1 MDIFDVL
8 TMIGGLAL
16 FLFGM
21 NLMGS
26 ALEKRAG
33 NKLKQI
39 LGNMT
44 SSTFRGFMLGLG
56 VTAIIQSSSAT
67 TVMVVGFVNSGIM
80 SIKQA
85 IGVIMGANLGT
96 SVTSWI
102 LSLSGIQG
110 SGSLIIELLKPSS
123 FVPVLAL
130 IGVIFFMFQKN
141 AKRKDTGLI
150 LLGFSVLMFG
160 MDTMSASVSGLKDVP
175 EFTRVLTLFSNPIL
189 GVIVGTVFTAI
200 IQSSSASVGVL
211 QALTITGSITYATA
225 VPIIMGQN
233 IGTCVS
239 AMISAIGASKNAKR
253 AAVIHLSFSIIATL
267 IIMPLYY
274 LLNALF
280 QFPFTSMAANP
291 LGIAIVHT
299 VFKIFALLLL
309 MPCSKYL
316 EKLSFLIIKDNSK
329 NEQTE
334 LLDERFMAAPS
345 VAISRCRTVASKM
358 AELAVSSFKEA
369 LSLLSAYSEKA
380 ADKVREEENK
390 VDIYEDKIGSYLVK
404 LSSHSMTEAD
414 SAEANKLLH
423 VIGDF
428 ERISDHAVN
437 IVESAEE
444 INDKKLEFSGEARRE
459 LNVLISAVSEIL
471 DLALRSFKNNDLD
484 SAVMV
489 EPLEQVVDYLRD
501 SLKKQHIA
509 RLRRQECTIELGFV
523 LTDLLTNLE
532 RVSDHCSNIAGCVL
546 EISHENLDIHEYL
559 RRVKGGEIKEFNDY
573 YDYFKVKYAIAPVN
587 AAPKT
592 I

>member
-1 MDIFDVL
+1 MDIFDIL

-21 NLMGS
+21 NIMGA

-44 SSTFRGFMLGLG
+44 SSTFRGFLLGLG

-80 SIKQA
+80 SLKQA

-110 SGSLIIELLKPSS
+110 GGNFIIELLKPSS
-123 FVPVLAL
+123 FVPILAL
-130 IGVIFFMFQKN
+130 IGVILYMFQKN
-141 AKRKDTGLI
+141 AKRKDTGMI
-150 LLGFSVLMFG
+150 LLGFAVLMFG
-160 MDTMSASVSGLKDVP
+160 METMSASVAGLKDVP

-211 QALTITGSITYATA
+211 QALTITGSVTYATA

-239 AMISAIGASKNAKR
+239 AMISSIGASKNAKR
-253 AAVIHLSFSIIATL
+253 AAVIHLSFNIIATL
-267 IIMPLYY
+267 IIMPSYY
-274 LLNALF
+274 LLNAIF
-280 QFPFTSMAANP
+280 QFPFTSLAANP

-299 VFKIFALLLL
+299 VFKIIALFIL
-309 MPCSKYL
+309 MPCSHQL
-316 EKLSFLIIKDNSK
+316 EKLSYLIIKDNSK
-329 NEQTE
+329 NEQIQ

-345 VAISRCRTVASKM
+345 VAIGRCKTVASKM
-358 AELAVSSFKEA
+358 ADLSVASFKEA
-369 LSLLSAYSEKA
+369 LALLSAYSEKT
-380 ADKVREEENK
+380 ADKIREEENM
-390 VDIYEDKIGSYLVK
+390 VDNYEDKIGSYLVK

-459 LNVLISAVSEIL
+459 LNVLINAVSEIL

-501 SLKKQHIA
+501 YLKKQHIA
-509 RLRRQECTIELGFV
+509 RLRKQECTIELGFI

-559 RRVKGGEIKEFNDY
+559 RKVKGGEMKEFNDY
-573 YDYFKVKYAIAPVN
+573 YDYFKVKYAIEPVN
-587 AAPKT
+587 KAQKT
-592 I
+592 V

>member
-1 MDIFDVL
+1 MDIFDIL

-21 NLMGS
+21 NIMGS

-56 VTAIIQSSSAT
+56 VTAIMQSSSAT

-80 SIKQA
+80 TIKQA

-110 SGSLIIELLKPSS
+110 SGNLVVELLKPSS
-123 FVPVLAL
+123 FVPILAL

-150 LLGFSVLMFG
+150 LLGFAVLMFG
-160 MDTMSASVSGLKDVP
+160 MDTMSASVAGLKDVP

-211 QALTITGSITYATA
+211 QALTVTGSITYATA

-253 AAVIHLSFSIIATL
+253 AAVIHLSFNLIATL

-274 LLNALF
+274 ILNAIF
-280 QFPFTSMAANP
+280 QLPFTTMAASP

-299 VFKIFALLLL
+299 VFKIFALILL

-316 EKLSFLIIKDNSK
+316 EKLSYLVVKDGDK
-329 NEQTE
+329 NEQTQ

-345 VAISRCRTVASKM
+345 VAISRCRTVVAKM
-358 AELAVSSFKEA
+358 AELAVSSFKESLA
-369 LSLLSAYSEKA
+369 LLSSYNEKA
-380 ADKVREEENK
+380 ADKIRADENK
-390 VDIYEDKIGSYLVK
+390 ADIYEDKIGSYLVK
-404 LSSHSMTEAD
+404 LSNHSMTEAD
-414 SAEANKLLH
+414 SAEANELLH

-501 SLKKQHIA
+501 FLKKQHIA

-532 RVSDHCSNIAGCVL
+532 RVSDHCSNIAACVL

-573 YDYFKVKYAIAPVN
+573 YNYFKVKYAIEPVSS
-587 AAPKT
+587 APKT
-592 I
+592 V